1 VEDLRAWRVRASER
15 ALDLARRAARAAHAV
30 KAADVVALDV
40 TTKFPLADIFLI
52 ASGSSERQVVAIS
65 ERIEEELAKVGA
77 TAARREGV
85 RQGRWALLDFN
96 DVMVHVMH
104 QEDRA
109 YYDLERLWKD
119 CPAVPLP
126 ADVREG
132 DAA

>member
-1 VEDLRAWRVRASER
+1 MRASEGALNLTR
-15 ALDLARRAARAAHAV
+15 AAARAAHAV
-30 KAADVVALDV
+30 KASDVVALDV
-40 TTKFPLADIFLI
+40 TAKFPLADVFLI

-77 TAARREGV
+77 TAARREGI

-96 DVMVHVMH
+96 DVIVHVMH

-119 CPAVPLP
+119 CPVVALP
-126 ADVREG
+126 ADTREG